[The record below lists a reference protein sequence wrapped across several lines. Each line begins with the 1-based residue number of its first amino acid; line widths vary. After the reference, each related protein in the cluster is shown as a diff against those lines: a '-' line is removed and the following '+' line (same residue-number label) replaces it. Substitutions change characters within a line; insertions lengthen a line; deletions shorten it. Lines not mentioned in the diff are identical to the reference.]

1 MDVAGDLVVRQAA
14 IICAAG
20 VVAIAILSLP
30 FIGNTSSLDYL
41 VWIVALG
48 VIGLGL
54 AMGFHYQITKRRTQ
68 VELTSGEQY
77 RQLAEEY
84 RRLTDMAITSQ
95 EHTDLKLGGVSAQLD
110 HLREQVASLQKI
122 LEDVE

>member
-1 MDVAGDLVVRQAA
+1 MKTRTTRETA

-30 FIGNTSSLDYL
+30 FIGNASSLDYL

-54 AMGFHYQITKRRTQ
+54 AMGFHYQVTKKRTQ
-68 VELTSGEQY
+68 TELTSGEQY

-95 EHTDLKLGGVSAQLD
+95 EHTDLKLGDISAQLD

-122 LEDVE
+122 LKDVE